1 MLLSRRWMQAAVAAL
16 LLPAFAAPV
25 PAAAD
30 SVQQVFTIS
39 SETAEEWSGKATVRI
54 DGAAAA
60 TIDVAAGPAKD
71 SVQQAQEGGRQ
82 GRYPQGHFAENL
94 YAYEPMYFL
103 YGRDPENGRFQLSL
117 KFRFLD
123 TAEPD
128 AHEWSPLQ
136 GFFFGY
142 TQTSLWDLAA
152 SSKPFED
159 TSYMPELFYLRQ
171 DISFRPGGRV
181 SRVDFQAG
189 VQHESNGQA
198 GEASRSLNIAYIRP
212 TLFFGNPG
220 GYHLEVSPKIWIYV
234 GDLSENPDIYRYRG
248 YFDLHIDYGSDD
260 GWKFATMW
268 RKGTEGSKGSVQL
281 DVTYPLGRL
290 FFDNLDFFLH
300 GQLFSGYGES
310 LLHYD
315 QSDTR
320 FRLGVAVYR

>member
-1 MLLSRRWMQAAVAAL
+1 MMLSRKWMQAAVFTL
-16 LLPAFAAPV
+16 LLPVFV
-25 PAAAD
+25 PSAAAE
-30 SVQQVFTIS
+30 SVQ
-39 SETAEEWSGKATVRI
+39 RI
-54 DGAAAA
+54 LM
-60 TIDVAAGPAKD
+60 AKD
-71 SVQQAQEGGRQ
+71 SAQPAAEGGRQ
-82 GRYPQGHFAENL
+82 ERRPEGHFAENL

-152 SSKPFED
+152 ASKPFED

-171 DISFRPGGRV
+171 DIPFSPGEGV
-181 SRVDFQAG
+181 TRVDFQAG

-212 TLFFGNPG
+212 TLFFGDLG
-220 GYHLEVSPKIWIYV
+220 GYHLAASLKIWTYV

-248 YFDLHIDYGSDD
+248 YFDLHLDYGSDD
-260 GWKFATMW
+260 GWKFASMW
-268 RKGTEGSKGSVQL
+268 RKGTEGSNGSVQL
-281 DVTYPLGRL
+281 DVTYPMGRL
-290 FFDNLDFFLH
+290 LFDNLDFFLH

-315 QSDTR
+315 RSDTR